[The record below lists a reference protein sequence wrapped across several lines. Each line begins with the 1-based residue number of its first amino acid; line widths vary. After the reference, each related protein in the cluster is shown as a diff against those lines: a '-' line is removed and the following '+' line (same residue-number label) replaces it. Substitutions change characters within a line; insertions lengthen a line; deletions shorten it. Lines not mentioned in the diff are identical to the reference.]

1 MDKNEQMIYIGK
13 NMYELMPLFMSKIR
27 MERMKDDLAKKGIG
41 NNLNKSHIR
50 TLFLVGKKKNL
61 ISSDLGKLIGLE
73 RGSVTTLVK
82 YLMEEGYLD
91 KVQCEND
98 KRKQFLTLT
107 EKGRR
112 TVEEL
117 NVLYVREISHAFSKL
132 DNEEIEKFIASLDTI
147 VEIIHRL

>member
-1 MDKNEQMIYIGK
+1 MDKNEKMIYIGK

-27 MERMKDDLAKKGIG
+27 IGEELAKKGYDTHF
-41 NNLNKSHIR
+41 NKSHIR
-50 TLFLVGKKKNL
+50 TLFLVEKKKNL

-82 YLMEEGYLD
+82 YLIAEGYLE
-91 KVQCEND
+91 KVQCKND

-107 EKGRR
+107 EKGKVV
-112 TVEEL
+112 VEEL
-117 NVLYVREISHAFSKL
+117 NILYVKEISNAFSKL
-132 DNEEIEKFIASLDTI
+132 DNEEIEKFIESLDTI